1 MLFPRR
7 SAQPVENSQLCL
19 FYFFFGTNDDSP
31 FYSLYFLRFA
41 ENSSKKNYPKN
52 NSTYCFRR
60 IVFDQL
66 FSTNCYSTNRFSIN
80 CFSPNFLST
89 NYLSNNSFSPN
100 FFSTYYLSKK
110 SFSANSFSNNCFC
123 EKLSANDFSQL
134 SLGAFETKK
143 RRDAARNLA
152 LTSLL
157 QILIFN

>member
-100 FFSTYYLSKK
+100 FFFRRIIYRRNLFRRIVFRIIVFAKNFPQTTFHNCRSVLSKQK
-110 SFSANSFSNNCFC
+110 
-123 EKLSANDFSQL
+123 KDGTQL
-134 SLGAFETKK
+134 ETS
-143 RRDAARNLA
+143 R
-152 LTSLL
+152 
-157 QILIFN
+157 